1 MYIMAVEFP
10 NPPTF
15 NQTFTSGDKTW
26 KWTGTRWEIFVT
38 DPTLMENYYTS
49 EQVDQAIAGYTSLSD
64 TPPTSAIPGSRW
76 FKTSTGQEY
85 MYYNN
90 GWIEV

>member
-1 MYIMAVEFP
+1 MAIDFP
-10 NPPTF
+10 NLPTV
-15 NQTFTSGDKTW
+15 NQTFTSSGRTW
-26 KWTGTRWEIFVT
+26 KWTGVRWEIVVLNV
-38 DPTLMENYYTS
+38 DTLENYYTS
-49 EQVDQAIAGYTSLSD
+49 QQVDEAIAGYTSLSD